1 MVVETMAEQEFP
13 STGSGPELV
22 EGCSECNQR
31 HACRDLYRKL
41 GADKGPSIVRKVLA
55 AFVLPII
62 VFIAALAISEKLL
75 AAAIDSASTRTA
87 ADLAIAVLA
96 VFACILTTRLIRDK
110 HL

>member
-31 HACRDLYRKL
+31 RACQDLYRKL
-41 GADKGPSIVRKVLA
+41 GSDKGPSIVRKVLA

-62 VFIAALAISEKLL
+62 VFIAALAISDKAL
-75 AAAIDSASTRTA
+75 ATVIESVHTRTA
-87 ADLAIAVLA
+87 AGLAIAALA
-96 VFACILTTRLIRDK
+96 VFACILITKLLRHKQL
-110 HL
+110 